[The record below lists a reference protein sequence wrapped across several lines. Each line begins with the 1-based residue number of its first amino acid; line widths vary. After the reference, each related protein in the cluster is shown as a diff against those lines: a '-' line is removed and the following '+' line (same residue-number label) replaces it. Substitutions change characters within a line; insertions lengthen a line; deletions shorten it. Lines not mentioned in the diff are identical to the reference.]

1 MTREEIFAA
10 LAEPFDPD
18 EVKFK
23 PAVVSGNRAMALGYV
38 DARVVMDRLDDVLGP
53 GNWQTHYR
61 ELQDGVVCVL
71 RVRVEGEWVEHEDV
85 GSFSEQPDDGD
96 KLKAAFS
103 DSLKRVAVHLGIGR
117 YLYRLPR
124 QWADYDPQKR
134 QFVSPPRL
142 PTWALPRRKPEAPKP
157 VAQSAA
163 KQPEPAGEPPDSDPM
178 TIGDKIGQLRQ
189 VLRQT
194 DVDEVRF
201 CAFLKIAKLDDLPAE
216 RYVEALRVAQAPS
229 AGPEAH
235 RPRASREPDG
245 AAAEARHRLPAAVQ
259 ELRHRPDGRVAGGQV
274 PARPSVDRPRGGEGQ
289 TTREGERGG
298 EGGEV
303 ICTREGD
310 SRRFVPRHDAGACG
324 RALDDE
330 DGTIET
336 PHRPQSGGQL
346 VPLYRLL
353 GPGLP

>member
-229 AGPEAH
+229 ADLKHIAH
-235 RPRASREPDG
+235 EQ
-245 AAAEARHRLPAAVQ
+245 AENLTAL
-259 ELRHRPDGRVAGGQV
+259 LRKHGID
-274 PARPSVDRPRGGEGQ
+274 
-289 TTREGERGG
+289 
-298 EGGEV
+298 
-303 ICTREGD
+303 
-310 SRRFVPRHDAGACG
+310 
-324 RALDDE
+324 
-330 DGTIET
+330 
-336 PHRPQSGGQL
+336 
-346 VPLYRLL
+346 YRLL
-353 GPGLP
+353 FKNYGIGRMGELPADKYQHAQAWIVHEAAKDKQPAKGNGAVKAAK